1 MSYVLFNILTNEYYI
16 VSCDSEKLRDIV
28 KFVIYTKYTSKKLLT
43 NEEFIKKS
51 DKVRKN
57 Y

>member
-1 MSYVLFNILTNEYYI
+1 MSYVLFNILTNEYYT
-16 VSCDSEKLRDIV
+16 VSCDSEKLREIV
-28 KFVIYTKYTSKKLLT
+28 KFVIDTKYTSKTLLT

>member
-16 VSCDSEKLRDIV
+16 VSCDSEKLREIV
-28 KFVIYTKYTSKKLLT
+28 KFVIDTKYTSKKLLT

-51 DKVRKN
+51 DKVLKN